1 MKIVR
6 WFKLINSSNHL
17 TIFLVEFRRK
27 VLKENF
33 EVMWTEVMY
42 PKKTNNHEYKHSWRK
57 RRDLAIALNRMLS
70 VIYFALA
77 FSPDSRQSNV
87 TLEVLDSQSLHSF
100 PRTRWKINSQDKL
113 SLSRRKDLRWW
124 NRGIR
129 SEEVQ
134 KDRWLCFFRSTSAL
148 DFLSLS
154 LSLFLFLIR
163 TPGSISHCLSHC
175 LYHLIVLSASLI
187 HFYILDAVS
196 AFLVSSAAQC
206 HSLTLKVKSLPDSLS
221 TLYSSLY
228 RSTLNH
234 IACENRSMK
243 IDQEFRIYESIV
255 TS

>member
-154 LSLFLFLIR
+154 LSSSFLFALLAPFHTVCRIAFTIWSFSLLRLFTSIFLMLFLLFWFLLPLNATR
-163 TPGSISHCLSHC
+163 SPLKWK
-175 LYHLIVLSASLI
+175 A
-187 HFYILDAVS
+187 
-196 AFLVSSAAQC
+196 
-206 HSLTLKVKSLPDSLS
+206 SLTLCP
-221 TLYSSLY
+221 
-228 RSTLNH
+228 RSTLLF
-234 IACENRSMK
+234 IALR
-243 IDQEFRIYESIV
+243 
-255 TS
+255 